1 MATST
6 VPSAPTTADV
16 VAGAGGAVSLVGL
29 LGETRAALVEHLHAL
44 GSRTVAELAEHL
56 GVSAVATR
64 RHLAVLAEEGL
75 VAECAPRPTAGRP
88 ATCFALTD
96 RAARLFPASYDR
108 FAREALEY
116 LTATEGRQGLLRF
129 LRWRLDRE
137 AGALADA
144 VGDGP
149 LPDRLARLAA
159 ALSAA
164 GFAAEVATGDGERP
178 ALRLVQ
184 RHCAIEDVAREHPE
198 VCAHEAAAFA
208 RVLGGDV
215 RLSRRETIAGGA
227 SACVC
232 TVVPMGSAG
241 IATDA
246 AGDADPDPAA

>member
-1 MATST
+1 VAART
-6 VPSAPTTADV
+6 VPTAPTAAPDV
-16 VAGAGGAVSLVGL
+16 AAPAGAGPDSLVGL
-29 LGETRAALVEHLHAL
+29 LGAPRAALVEHLHAE
-44 GSRTVAELAEHL
+44 GARTVAELAAHL
-56 GVSAVATR
+56 DVSAVAIR
-64 RHLAVLAEEGL
+64 RHLAVLVEEGL
-75 VAECAPRPTAGRP
+75 VTECEPRATAGRP
-88 ATCFALTD
+88 AACYVLTD

-116 LTATEGRQGLLRF
+116 LTATEGRSGLLRF

-137 AGALADA
+137 ADALTAE

-164 GFAAEVATGDGERP
+164 GFAAEVAAGDGERP

-198 VCAHEAAAFA
+198 ICAHEAAAFA

-215 RLSRRETIAGGA
+215 RLSRRQTIAGGA
-227 SACVC
+227 TACVC
-232 TVVPMGSAG
+232 TV
-241 IATDA
+241 T
-246 AGDADPDPAA
+246 PAS

>member
-1 MATST
+1 MAARTAPVAT
-6 VPSAPTTADV
+6 PDAAAASAS
-16 VAGAGGAVSLVGL
+16 GAVSLVGL
-29 LGETRAALVEHLHAL
+29 LGETRAALVEHLHAE
-44 GSRTVAELAEHL
+44 GARTVAELAAHLGISAVAVRRHL
-56 GVSAVATR
+56 GV
-64 RHLAVLAEEGL
+64 LGDEGL
-75 VAECAPRPTAGRP
+75 VAECAPRATAGRP
-88 ATCFALTD
+88 AACFALTD

-137 AGALADA
+137 ADALVAA

-149 LPDRLARLAA
+149 LPERMARLAA

-164 GFAAEVATGDGERP
+164 GFAAEVAPVAADRP
-178 ALRLVQ
+178 VLQLVQ

-198 VCAHEAAAFA
+198 ICAHEAAAFA

-227 SACVC
+227 TACVC
-232 TVVPMGSAG
+232 TVVPRDGAPPR
-241 IATDA
+241 
-246 AGDADPDPAA
+246 PDPAA

>member
-1 MATST
+1 MPARTAPDAPAT
-6 VPSAPTTADV
+6 PSAPA
-16 VAGAGGAVSLVGL
+16 AVSLVGL

-44 GSRTVAELAEHL
+44 GSCTVAELAAHL

-75 VAECAPRPTAGRP
+75 VGECAPRATAGRP

-137 AGALADA
+137 ADALIGA

-149 LPDRLARLAA
+149 LAERLGRLAT

-164 GFAAEVATGDGERP
+164 GFAAEVEDGRP
-178 ALRLVQ
+178 VLRLVQ

-227 SACVC
+227 NACVC
-232 TVVPMGSAG
+232 TVVPR
-241 IATDA
+241 DA
-246 AGDADPDPAA
+246 VAHDVDVPTDPAA

>member
-1 MATST
+1 
-6 VPSAPTTADV
+6 VPVPIRWSA
-16 VAGAGGAVSLVGL
+16 S
-29 LGETRAALVEHLHAL
+29 
-44 GSRTVAELAEHL
+44 
-56 GVSAVATR
+56 SA
-64 RHLAVLAEEGL
+64 
-75 VAECAPRPTAGRP
+75 RPGRP
-88 ATCFALTD
+88 SSSTSAACYVLTD

-116 LTATEGRQGLLRF
+116 LTATEGRSGLLRF

-137 AGALADA
+137 ADALTAE

-164 GFAAEVATGDGERP
+164 GFAAEVAAGDGERP

-198 VCAHEAAAFA
+198 ICAHEAAAFA

-215 RLSRRETIAGGA
+215 RLSRRQTIAGGA
-227 SACVC
+227 TACVC
-232 TVVPMGSAG
+232 TV
-241 IATDA
+241 T
-246 AGDADPDPAA
+246 PAS

>member
-1 MATST
+1 MLPGTAPTAPT
-6 VPSAPTTADV
+6 VPT
-16 VAGAGGAVSLVGL
+16 GAAGAVSLVGL
-29 LGETRAALVEHLHAL
+29 LGETRAALVEHLHAV
-44 GSRTVAELAEHL
+44 GPCTVAELAAHL

-64 RHLAVLAEEGL
+64 RHLAVLAEDGL
-75 VAECAPRPTAGRP
+75 VGDCDPRPTAGRP
-88 ATCFALTD
+88 AACFTLTD

-137 AGALADA
+137 ADALTAE
-144 VGDGP
+144 VGEGP

-164 GFAAEVATGDGERP
+164 GFAAEVAPGEGDRP

-215 RLSRRETIAGGA
+215 RLSRRETIAAGA
-227 SACVC
+227 PACVC
-232 TVVPMGSAG
+232 TVTPTG
-241 IATDA
+241 
-246 AGDADPDPAA
+246 ADPDPAA

>member
-1 MATST
+1 MAIGT
-6 VPSAPTTADV
+6 VPTAAPATAP
-16 VAGAGGAVSLVGL
+16 AAAVSLVGL
-29 LGETRAALVEHLHAL
+29 LGATRAVLVEHLQAE
-44 GSRTVAELAEHL
+44 GARTVAELADHL
-56 GVSAVATR
+56 GISAVATR

-75 VAECAPRPTAGRP
+75 VAACDPRPTAGRP
-88 ATCFALTD
+88 AACFALTE

-137 AGALADA
+137 ADALMAA

-164 GFAAEVATGDGERP
+164 GFAAEVTPGAGERP

-208 RVLGGDV
+208 RVLGSDV

-227 SACVC
+227 VACVC
-232 TVVPMGSAG
+232 TVVP
-241 IATDA
+241 
-246 AGDADPDPAA
+246 ADGGGTGPDPGPGPDPAA

>member
-1 MATST
+1 MATGT
-6 VPSAPTTADV
+6 VPRTPSAPGADIDV
-16 VAGAGGAVSLVGL
+16 GVVSLVGL
-29 LGETRAALVEHLHAL
+29 LGPTRAALVEHLHAE
-44 GSRTVAELAEHL
+44 GPRTVAELAAHL

-64 RHLAVLAEEGL
+64 RHLAVLVEEGL
-75 VAECAPRPTAGRP
+75 VGDCAPRATAGRP

-96 RAARLFPASYDR
+96 RAMRLFPASYDR

-137 AGALADA
+137 ADALADA

-149 LPDRLARLAA
+149 LADRLARLAT

-164 GFAAEVATGDGERP
+164 GFAAEVATGDGDRP

-184 RHCAIEDVAREHPE
+184 RHCAIEGVAREHPE
-198 VCAHEAAAFA
+198 ICAHEAAAFA

-227 SACVC
+227 TACVC
-232 TVVPMGSAG
+232 TVIPTG
-241 IATDA
+241 
-246 AGDADPDPAA
+246 ADDPDGPDPAA